1 MRRGNGFT
9 LLEVLIA
16 MAIFSVIGLGAAQML
31 RSMIQTHERTQARIE
46 AFNSVSQ
53 ALALLERDLT
63 QIVSRP
69 IRDEY
74 GESRP
79 SLLVGNDAYPLEFT
93 RTGWSNPLNFPRSD
107 LQRVAYARSDDGELV
122 RYFWLVL
129 DRAEDSS
136 PKSQVLLADIRDLR
150 VNLVDDQGAQT
161 DFWPNTAEP
170 GGLPAAIEI
179 ILETEKMGEVRRLVP
194 LINTAFLSAPAQN
207 ENLSNNTDSND
218 ADSNDSDSNDSD
230 SNDSDSNDSDSKETD
245 ADETEKDE
253 AGDGSS
259 DDDARD
265 TEQPRENQDSEDDA
279 IETEDIPRDID
290 P

>member
-16 MAIFSVIGLGAAQML
+16 MSIFSVIGLGAAQML
-31 RSMIQTHERTQARIE
+31 RSMIQTRERTQARIE

-136 PKSQVLLADIRDLR
+136 PKSQVLLAGIRDLR

-194 LINTAFLSAPAQN
+194 LINTAFISVPGQN
-207 ENLSNNTDSND
+207 QNPSNNTDSNET
-218 ADSNDSDSNDSD
+218 DSNDSE
-230 SNDSDSNDSDSKETD
+230 SNDSDSKESD

-265 TEQPRENQDSEDDA
+265 TEQLRENQDSEDDA

>member
-16 MAIFSVIGLGAAQML
+16 MSIFSVIGLGAAQML

-136 PKSQVLLADIRDLR
+136 PKSQVLLAGIRDLR

-194 LINTAFLSAPAQN
+194 LINTAFISVPGQN
-207 ENLSNNTDSND
+207 QNPSNNTDSNET
-218 ADSNDSDSNDSD
+218 DSNDSE
-230 SNDSDSNDSDSKETD
+230 SNDSDSKESD

-265 TEQPRENQDSEDDA
+265 TEQLRENQDSEDDA